1 MKIAITGGIATGKS
15 TLLRALAE
23 MGHSVASAD
32 DIARQLF
39 GLPEFQ
45 ADLGRLLGASLP
57 IDASAVR
64 AGIGADPQIRKVV
77 NRLFHGPIMTKLFAS
92 PAVFCEIPL
101 LLEVCAQEL
110 FDQVWVVT
118 CAPQVQT
125 ERLMARYGSDVDVS
139 GILEAQLPSSV
150 RVAFADR
157 IIRTDDPSQPVWALL
172 SFANSPAD
180 WI

>member
-15 TLLRALAE
+15 TVLRALAE

-45 ADLGRLLGASLP
+45 SDLGRILGLSLP

-64 AGIGADPQIRKVV
+64 AGIGSDPQARRAV
-77 NRLFHGPIMTKLFAS
+77 NRLFHSAVLTKLFES

-101 LLEVCAQEL
+101 LIEVCAQEW
-110 FDQVWVVT
+110 FDQIWVVD
-118 CAPQVQT
+118 CAPQVQMD
-125 ERLMARYGSDVDVS
+125 RLKARYGPDVDIA
-139 GILEAQLPSSV
+139 GILESQFPSSV
-150 RVAFADR
+150 KVAFADR